1 MNDKDFINKL
11 SKHADETVT
20 LLSNAQKAERERM
33 VVRAFLRCI
42 GLAFA
47 DDEIRAGEC
56 EPTDVRFRC
65 ANFQVMVII
74 GDRRPHDAWRQR
86 KIHYENAKNLSDVV
100 SPCISPKA
108 ISFKE
113 VYKKITTDFARK
125 SVKYGATGCARLDAL
140 AYVDFPDRFLYPP
153 ESDSSCREQLIS
165 QGWRSV
171 SMLVLPYGCVLTA
184 RDTSPEFLRDRSGLI
199 LNAWK
204 NCDGLFDPD

>member
-1 MNDKDFINKL
+1 MNDKHFIDKL
-11 SKHADETVT
+11 SKHADETVAF
-20 LLSNAQKAERERM
+20 LSNAQKPDRERM

-42 GLAFA
+42 AIAFS
-47 DDEIRAGEC
+47 DNEIQVGEC
-56 EPTDVRFRC
+56 EPIDVRFRC

-74 GDRRPHDAWRQR
+74 GARKPHDAWRQR
-86 KIHYENAKNLSDVV
+86 KILYKSAENVSDLV
-100 SPCISPKA
+100 SPGINPKA

-113 VYKKITTDFARK
+113 VVKRITHELARK
-125 SVKYGATGCARLDAL
+125 AVKYGATGCASVDAL
-140 AYVDFPDRFLYPP
+140 AYVDLPDRFLYPP

-171 SMLVLPYGCVLTA
+171 SMLFSPYGSVLTA
-184 RDTSPEFLRDRSGLI
+184 RDTSPQFLSDRSGLI